1 MDEIQHDEETLF
13 NRASF
18 AKLKKSEAGFRLDNL
33 EFLAL
38 LVRVGLI
45 Y

>member
-13 NRASF
+13 NRASC
-18 AKLKKSEAGFRLDNL
+18 AKLKKSEAGFRLGNFKHWL
-33 EFLAL
+33 
-38 LVRVGLI
+38 